1 MASCISDT
9 YTILHTAHS
18 ACTFDMFAEFA
29 CILFSVVSC
38 RIILRRVRRDMS
50 HDEFDFGIGD
60 VFEVV
65 YAPAT
70 VPEAGP
76 GDGVTAPECLWP
88 FQCPCLP
95 CYYQLIALSL
105 LVFRVHGKYLNLLS
119 RL

>member
-1 MASCISDT
+1 
-9 YTILHTAHS
+9 
-18 ACTFDMFAEFA
+18 
-29 CILFSVVSC
+29 
-38 RIILRRVRRDMS
+38 MS

-60 VFEVV
+60 VSEVV

-95 CYYQLIALSL
+95 CYYQLNPIDPA
-105 LVFRVHGKYLNLLS
+105 VDGRVAFTPDQGARDQGGHNMRQRIGSPKPPPPAF
-119 RL
+119 